1 LIYLLTIWTAFTFSL
16 QDTVPQPA
24 LPDTIPQAALPDTL
38 FRPSLSNW
46 PLKPVSANT
55 IPKTAEADSS
65 QIDGFEAES
74 QRPDTVY
81 VWEYNM
87 RNTMDVAETDST
99 LRWINMVNLFD
110 RFYDA
115 RGAITYRLGTS
126 GRPDGLE
133 LHTYETRHLNMR
145 MEGLSLNNPLTGAV
159 YWNRIPIRKIKEYR
173 EADYGAA
180 YHGEIKLIDHYLTQ
194 PRTYLN
200 FDESKYNYRNLDFV
214 FTQNFRADTNLEFS
228 YWDRRDG
235 GGYSRS
241 GVEGRQASVKIY
253 HQLTDRWLLKT
264 LYLNNALD
272 REESFGY
279 AVNDPELFT
288 FNTFTE
294 SPIENNANSNQTSSD
309 IYIQAHHR
317 PDTQSAVQTEFG
329 LHYQTNKWSLNYSA
343 DSIATEFKQAELF
356 SRHRLNLGRTD
367 VTLQGSVNWLNES
380 VKQNLTED
388 SWLGA
393 RGRVDLN
400 IRPLSWIDFQSYST
414 VEYWDDERFSSEASG
429 RITFFPGSK
438 ITLSGFGGYLNRSP
452 DLQALYWQ
460 SSIYT
465 GDPTLENEQEISIG
479 GMIEF
484 QILNWLKTGLRAD
497 LRLNENSVFINEI
510 NQFENIDSFTN
521 MSGTGW
527 IGLDSRIFE
536 GELSAVYKSFL
547 SDSDNP
553 VNRQL
558 EESGDRIWL
567 KGNFYWKN
575 YLFDRATYVKAGISG
590 MMSPGAFN
598 TAEYIT
604 PLNRWQHGTNS
615 LDNPSYYRMDV
626 DVSARI
632 RWFMLLLKW
641 ENVLDGVN
649 QLGYFESTGYPMPE
663 RRFRLGLRILFT
675 N

>member
-1 LIYLLTIWTAFTFSL
+1 LIYLLTIWAAFTFSL
-16 QDTVPQPA
+16 QDT
-24 LPDTIPQAALPDTL
+24 IPSPVQADTL
-38 FRPSLSNW
+38 
-46 PLKPVSANT
+46 LKPVSVEA
-55 IPKTAEADSS
+55 IPDTVEADTT
-65 QIDGFEAES
+65 QVEEFETEP
-74 QRPDTVY
+74 QKPDTVY
-81 VWEYNM
+81 VWEYELP
-87 RNTMDVAETDST
+87 RTMDVAETDST

-110 RFYDA
+110 RFYGA
-115 RGAITYRLGTS
+115 RGAITYRTGTS
-126 GRPDGLE
+126 GRPAGLE
-133 LHTYETRHLNMR
+133 LHTYESRHLNMQ
-145 MEGLSLNNPLTGAV
+145 MEGLSINDPLTGAV
-159 YWNRIPIRKIKEYR
+159 HWNRIPIRKIREYR
-173 EADYGAA
+173 EADYGAT
-180 YHGEIKLIDHYLTQ
+180 YQGEIKLIDHYLTQ

-253 HQLTDRWLLKT
+253 HQLSDRWLLKT

-279 AVNDPELFT
+279 TVNDPELFT
-288 FNTFTE
+288 FNTFVE

-317 PDTQSAVQTEFG
+317 PDVNSAVQTEFG

-343 DSIATEFKQAELF
+343 DSIATDFKQAELF
-356 SRHRLNLGRTD
+356 AQHRLNLGRTNLS
-367 VTLQGSVNWLNES
+367 LQGSLNWLNES
-380 VKQNLTED
+380 EMQNLTED

-393 RGRVDLN
+393 HGKVDLT
-400 IRPLSWIDFQSYST
+400 IRPLSWLQLQSYST
-414 VEYWDDERFSSEASG
+414 AEYWDDERFSTEVSG
-429 RITFFPGSK
+429 RLTLFPGRR

-460 SSIYT
+460 SSVHS
-465 GDPTLENEQEISIG
+465 GNPDLDNEQEISMG
-479 GMIEF
+479 GMVEV
-484 QILNWLKTGLRAD
+484 QLLDWLNTGVRAD
-497 LRLNENSVFINEI
+497 LRLNENSVFINAS
-510 NQFENIDSFTN
+510 NQFENIDPFTN
-521 MSGTGW
+521 ISGTGW

-547 SDSDNP
+547 NDSENP
-553 VNRQL
+553 VNQQL
-558 EESGDRIWL
+558 EESGERIWL
-567 KGNFYWKN
+567 KGSFYWKN
-575 YLFDRATYVKAGISG
+575 YLFDRATFVKAGVSG
-590 MMSPGAFN
+590 MMSPGVFN

-615 LDNPSYYRMDV
+615 LGNPSYHRVDV

-641 ENVLDGVN
+641 ENILDGVN